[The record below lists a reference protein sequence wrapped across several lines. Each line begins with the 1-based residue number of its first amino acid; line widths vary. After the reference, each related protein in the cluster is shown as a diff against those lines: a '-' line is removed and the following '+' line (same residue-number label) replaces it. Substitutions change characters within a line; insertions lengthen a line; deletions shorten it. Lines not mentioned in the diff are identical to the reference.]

1 MLLNTYQKVISLFE
15 DANGYMSASELK
27 NARVTTVQIRELV
40 NKGVLEHVSHG
51 HYWLI
56 DKEKGKPENYQLIET
71 CMINPRAVICADSA
85 CYYNGLIDRQPEKL
99 SVATLKSDRS
109 RMSLNFPISRHYY
122 SDLAFE
128 QDVNT
133 ITTPYGNIRVYDT
146 ERSVCDAIRF
156 RDDIGEEMLEL
167 IIDRFLAQKN
177 VQMGRL
183 LDYADAM
190 RVGKIVRIRLKQI
203 EE

>member
-1 MLLNTYQKVISLFE
+1 
-15 DANGYMSASELK
+15 
-27 NARVTTVQIRELV
+27 
-40 NKGVLEHVSHG
+40 
-51 HYWLI
+51 
-56 DKEKGKPENYQLIET
+56 
-71 CMINPRAVICADSA
+71 
-85 CYYNGLIDRQPEKL
+85 
-99 SVATLKSDRS
+99 
-109 RMSLNFPISRHYY
+109 MSLNFPISRHYY

>member
-1 MLLNTYQKVISLFE
+1 M
-15 DANGYMSASELK
+15 
-27 NARVTTVQIRELV
+27 
-40 NKGVLEHVSHG
+40 
-51 HYWLI
+51 
-56 DKEKGKPENYQLIET
+56 
-71 CMINPRAVICADSA
+71 
-85 CYYNGLIDRQPEKL
+85 
-99 SVATLKSDRS
+99 
-109 RMSLNFPISRHYY
+109 
-122 SDLAFE
+122 
-128 QDVNT
+128 
-133 ITTPYGNIRVYDT
+133 YDT

-156 RDDIGEEMLEL
+156 REDIGEEMLEL